1 MFKFLDETGKGTK
14 FRVFRIGF
22 KESGV
27 IKSKERKVFGIFFV
41 LFRGVVSRDK
51 LKEFMYDFRVKD
63 EGLDVIFGKEKI
75 KWDMKSTR
83 GFHNDNWLWERLKGV
98 KEGFKAFKGH
108 REVTGSNGLSGVIE
122 DEMLKRIFRD
132 INTYV
137 VLHFATS
144 DLRFLKPLTPSSR
157 VAGAFLAQPTYWVLR
172 DRGTYSL
179 GGSKA
184 YQKWSPCPSLFCKLQ
199 PYNITQKVLSKT

>member
-1 MFKFLDETGKGTK
+1 MFKFLDETGKNMK

-22 KESGV
+22 KELGV
-27 IKSKERKVFGIFFV
+27 IKSKESKDFGIFFV

-83 GFHNDNWLWERLKGV
+83 GFQDDNWLWERLKGV
-98 KEGFKAFKGH
+98 KEGAFKGH

-137 VLHFATS
+137 VLHFASS
-144 DLRFLKPLTPSSR
+144 DLRFLKPLTPFSR
-157 VAGAFLAQPTYWVLR
+157 VTEVFLAQLIYRVLR

-179 GGSKA
+179 GGTKA
-184 YQKWSPCPSLFCKLQ
+184 YKKWSPCPSLFCKLQ
-199 PYNITQKVLSKT
+199 LYNITRKVLSKT